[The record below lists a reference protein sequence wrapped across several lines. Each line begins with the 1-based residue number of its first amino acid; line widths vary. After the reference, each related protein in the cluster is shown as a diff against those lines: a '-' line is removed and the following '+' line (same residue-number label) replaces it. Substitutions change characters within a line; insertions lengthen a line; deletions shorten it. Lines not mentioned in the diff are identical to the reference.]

1 MYRRGR
7 PIYSE
12 GMVESAKELAVKGLA
27 LLVLLL
33 AAYLIFKV
41 VLGVVSALVWTI
53 IGILALVAVV
63 WALSRLL

>member
-1 MYRRGR
+1 
-7 PIYSE
+7 
-12 GMVESAKELAVKGLA
+12 MVESAKELATKGLA

-33 AAYLIFKV
+33 AAYLLFKV

-53 IGILALVAVV
+53 VGIVALIAVI